1 MKKKINKTLIPFIKH
16 LENKGYTVE
25 KDTDMDN
32 CFGVVGDIF
41 GAFAIVF
48 EKNRITF
55 RTARHLLENMKY
67 NRYELLKFIN
77 RLNNES
83 IAKFTLVDLD
93 FDNIWIEL
101 SYLQE
106 YDKDA
111 FDFFLDKLTAV
122 MLTDIENWEKFVVDD
137 EWVMP
142 MA

>member
-142 MA
+142 RA

>member
-16 LENKGYTVE
+16 LENKGYTIE
-25 KDTDMDN
+25 KYTDMDN
-32 CFGVVGDIF
+32 CFGVVGDII

-55 RTARHLLENMKY
+55 RTVRSLLENMKY
-67 NRYELLKFIN
+67 NRYELLEYIN

-83 IAKFTLVDLD
+83 IAKFMLVDLD
-93 FDNIWIEL
+93 YDNIWIEL

-111 FDFFLDKLTAV
+111 FDFFLDKMTVVLLTN
-122 MLTDIENWEKFVVDD
+122 IENFEKYVDTGD
-137 EWVMP
+137 WVMP
-142 MA
+142 RA

>member
-16 LENKGYTVE
+16 LENKCYTIE
-25 KDTDMDN
+25 KYTDMDN
-32 CFGVVGDIF
+32 CFVVVGDII

-55 RTARHLLENMKY
+55 RTVRSLLENMKY
-67 NRYELLKFIN
+67 NRYELLEFIN
-77 RLNNES
+77 RINNES
-83 IAKFTLVDLD
+83 IAKFSLVDLD
-93 FDNIWIEL
+93 FDNILIEL

-106 YDKDA
+106 YNKDS
-111 FDFFLDKLTAV
+111 FDYFLDNLTAV

-142 MA
+142 RA

>member
-67 NRYELLKFIN
+67 NRYEL
-77 RLNNES
+77 
-83 IAKFTLVDLD
+83 
-93 FDNIWIEL
+93 
-101 SYLQE
+101 
-106 YDKDA
+106 
-111 FDFFLDKLTAV
+111 
-122 MLTDIENWEKFVVDD
+122 
-137 EWVMP
+137 
-142 MA
+142 

>member
-16 LENKGYTVE
+16 LENKGYTLE
-25 KDTDMDN
+25 KYTDMDN
-32 CFGVVGDIF
+32 CFGVVGDII
-41 GAFAIVF
+41 GAFAILF

-55 RTARHLLENMKY
+55 RTARPLLENMKY

>member
-1 MKKKINKTLIPFIKH
+1 MKNKINETLIPFIKH

-93 FDNIWIEL
+93 FENIWIEL

-106 YDKDA
+106 YNKDA
-111 FDFFLDKLTAV
+111 FDFFLDKLTAFI
-122 MLTDIENWEKFVVDD
+122 LTDIENWEKFVVDD

-142 MA
+142 RA

>member
-111 FDFFLDKLTAV
+111 FDFFIDKLTAV